1 MTALEDIQT
10 SERALE
16 LALRDVHVRHEE
28 TGAELVRGVTL
39 SLQQGSIM
47 GLIGESGSGKTM
59 LCRSIVGALPKG
71 LSVTDGSIGF
81 LDAER
86 RHVTS
91 SLNHSMPV
99 GMVFADPHVSLDPL
113 QKVGRQIA
121 EMASVH
127 ASLNRRA
134 ARVRALELLGAVAID
149 DPHRVYDL
157 YPFEIS
163 GGMAQRAMIASVLAG
178 DPFFVLADEPTSAL
192 DATVQVEILD
202 LLQQLAQQQRVGIV
216 ITTHDIGV
224 AARVCDTVGV
234 MYAGRLVEVGPTAT
248 VLSAPQHPY
257 TRLLLLA
264 RPRGT
269 RGERLVAIPG
279 EPPAAGEI
287 QEGCRFRPR
296 CPSAQEL

>member
-1 MTALEDIQT
+1 
-10 SERALE
+10 
-16 LALRDVHVRHEE
+16 
-28 TGAELVRGVTL
+28 
-39 SLQQGSIM
+39 M

-59 LCRSIVGALPKG
+59 LCRSVVGALPKG
-71 LSVTDGSIGF
+71 VSVTEGNIGF
-81 LDAER
+81 RDADGR
-86 RHVTS
+86 NITS
-91 SLNHSMPV
+91 TLKHSMPV

-127 ASLNRRA
+127 AGIGRRA
-134 ARVRALELLGAVAID
+134 ARSRALELLAAVAID
-149 DPHRVYDL
+149 DPNRVYDL

-202 LLQQLAQQQRVGIV
+202 LLEHLAQRKGVGIL

-234 MYAGRLVEVGPTAT
+234 MYAGRLVELGPTAT

-257 TRLLLLA
+257 TRLLMLA
-264 RPRGT
+264 RPRGART
-269 RGERLVAIPG
+269 ERLVAIPG
-279 EPPAAGEI
+279 EPPAAGVI

-296 CPSAQEL
+296 CPSAQALCATSDPPLLPLEDRRSECACHFPIGRDA